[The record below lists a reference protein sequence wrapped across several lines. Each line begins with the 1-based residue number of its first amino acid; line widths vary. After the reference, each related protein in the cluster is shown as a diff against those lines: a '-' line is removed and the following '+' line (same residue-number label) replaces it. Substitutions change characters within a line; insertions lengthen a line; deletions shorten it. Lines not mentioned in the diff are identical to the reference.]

1 MKRVD
6 FIPMAS
12 AASKYEL
19 TDEAR
24 AKIIEKAR
32 RELPERDRRY
42 QEAIEGLRRVARGL
56 PGRPVNPAKS

>member
-1 MKRVD
+1 
-6 FIPMAS
+6 MAS

-19 TDEAR
+19 TDEER

-42 QEAIEGLRRVARGL
+42 REAIEGLRRVARGL